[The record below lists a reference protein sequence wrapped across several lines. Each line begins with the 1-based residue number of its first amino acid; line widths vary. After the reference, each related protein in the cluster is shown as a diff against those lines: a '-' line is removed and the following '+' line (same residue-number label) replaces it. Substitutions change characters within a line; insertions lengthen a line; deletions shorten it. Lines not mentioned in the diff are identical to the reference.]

1 MGQSDTERAVEP
13 AYSTDRR
20 TTGTMSAM
28 PESRRRHKA
37 ARHRRGPTPRNPIRN
52 LLDSL
57 RGLETAAPMDAEL
70 TAARIARTL
79 SPDPEMA
86 EQFVADVE
94 ERGTTTALAVLRG
107 LAALASDEL
116 ADFAGRAADRLRAA
130 GVPDPSWRGAVD
142 DVRCTTAYRM
152 TEEFGDGEDVVV
164 IFKRPTGDRYAFV
177 SFIDHNIG
185 GILKDCW
192 AVDDPDNLLHRLRK
206 QVEAEDDMVLAKI
219 PPSEAAGR
227 LLRALD
233 MTARTIGAPV
243 SDDFVETAPLLHARV
258 RRSMPRPMSW
268 WRLLRADGLLVQSTD
283 DAQLQATLDEFLAAT
298 PDGRDRSVQFVA
310 STLVEYDHTRK
321 AGRPGL
327 WSVTQAEVFL
337 RFWLPRHVAFDAA
350 DRAAVVPVMSQYV
363 EWAARRA
370 GHEPS
375 RVAKTI
381 EAVRFH
387 GADLEDAYADP
398 ANHGPGREIV
408 EQMIADG
415 VDLSDDRAVSRWID
429 RYNRGLGLEP

>member
-1 MGQSDTERAVEP
+1 
-13 AYSTDRR
+13 
-20 TTGTMSAM
+20 M
-28 PESRRRHKA
+28 PESRRRRHKA
-37 ARHRRGPTPRNPIRN
+37 RRGRGPTQRSPIRG

-79 SPDPEMA
+79 SPDPDMA
-86 EQFVADVE
+86 AAFVSDVE

-107 LAALASDEL
+107 LAAMASDEL
-116 ADFAGRAADRLRAA
+116 AEFAEAAADRLRAV
-130 GVPDPSWRGAVD
+130 GVPDPSWRSAVEE
-142 DVRCTTAYRM
+142 VKCTAAYRM

-164 IFKRPTGDRYAFV
+164 IFKRSTGDRHAFV
-177 SFIDHNIG
+177 TFIDHNIG
-185 GILKDCW
+185 GIAKDCW
-192 AVDDPDNLLHRLRK
+192 AVGDPDELLHRLRK
-206 QVEAEDDMVLAKI
+206 QAEAEPDVVFAKI

-227 LLRALD
+227 LLHALET
-233 MTARTIGAPV
+233 TARTIGAPT

-258 RRSMPRPMSW
+258 LRSMPRPMSW
-268 WRLLRADGLLVQSTD
+268 WRLLRADGLLVRSTD
-283 DAQLQATLDEFLAAT
+283 DAQHQATLDEFLAAAT
-298 PDGRDRSVQFVA
+298 DGADASVQFVA

-350 DRAAVVPVMSQYV
+350 DRAAVVPVMTQYV
-363 EWAARRA
+363 EWAAERA
-370 GHEPS
+370 GHDRS

-381 EAVRFH
+381 DAVRHF
-387 GADLEDAYADP
+387 GAELEAAYADP
-398 ANHGPGREIV
+398 TNRGPGREIV
-408 EQMIADG
+408 EQMMADG
-415 VDLSDDRAVSRWID
+415 VDMSDRRAVTRWID